1 MHGEIKL
8 VSKPVAPH
16 ICSLICA
23 SYMNDLCELSQV
35 SHYVI
40 EDENGKREQLFA
52 RNDEECHKKI
62 VKKWM
67 AQYSQSN

>member
-8 VSKPVAPH
+8 ISKPLKPYTGT
-16 ICSLICA
+16 LICA
-23 SYMNDLCELSQV
+23 AYMNDLSELSEE

-40 EDENGKREQLFA
+40 EDENGKREQMYA
-52 RNDEECHKKI
+52 RNDEACHTKL

-67 AQYSQSN
+67 ARYSQSK

>member
-1 MHGEIKL
+1 MDDLGELAKT
-8 VSKPVAPH
+8 
-16 ICSLICA
+16 
-23 SYMNDLCELSQV
+23 

-67 AQYSQSN
+67 DRYAQSK

>member
-1 MHGEIKL
+1 MHGEIRL
-8 VSKPVAPH
+8 IAKPVVPY

-23 SYMNDLCELSQV
+23 SYMDDLGELAKT

-67 AQYSQSN
+67 DRYAQSK